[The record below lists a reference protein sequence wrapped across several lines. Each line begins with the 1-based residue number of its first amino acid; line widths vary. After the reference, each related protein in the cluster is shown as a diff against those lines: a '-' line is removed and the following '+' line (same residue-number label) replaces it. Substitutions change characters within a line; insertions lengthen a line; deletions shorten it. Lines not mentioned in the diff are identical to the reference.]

1 MDRIRYGS
9 ITNVFRVYNK
19 LLIVDSL
26 HQCGQQDVFEIN
38 FNYGLKSR
46 FSSRTDNAASV
57 SNLDVRGDSFRKPKV
72 LFEQVLFPVRSNEDR
87 NQRGKA
93 FGIGLKK
100 GFNIRLG

>member
-1 MDRIRYGS
+1 MDRIRYLS

-19 LLIVDSL
+19 LVIVIVDSL

-38 FNYGLKSR
+38 YNYGLKIR

-57 SNLDVRGDSFRKPKV
+57 SNLDVRGDTFRKPKV

-87 NQRGKA
+87 NQ
-93 FGIGLKK
+93 
-100 GFNIRLG
+100 